1 MVHTWHGGCPLCLKK
16 TVCCGIIYGFLALQ
30 TQSGSAESETGGALE
45 LRCCVLSRGCSVTSF
60 IGRHESL
67 SS

>member
-1 MVHTWHGGCPLCLKK
+1 MDSLV
-16 TVCCGIIYGFLALQ
+16 ALQ

-45 LRCCVLSRGCSVTSF
+45 LRCCVLNRGYSVSSF
-60 IGRHESL
+60 IGRHEFL

>member
-1 MVHTWHGGCPLCLKK
+1 MDSLV
-16 TVCCGIIYGFLALQ
+16 ALQ
-30 TQSGSAESETGGALE
+30 THSGSAESETGEALE
-45 LRCCVLSRGCSVTSF
+45 LRCCVLSRGCSVSSF